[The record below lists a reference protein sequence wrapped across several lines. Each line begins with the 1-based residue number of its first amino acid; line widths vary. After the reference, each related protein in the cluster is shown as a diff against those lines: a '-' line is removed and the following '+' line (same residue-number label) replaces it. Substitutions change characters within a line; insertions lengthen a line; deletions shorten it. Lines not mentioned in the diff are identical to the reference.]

1 MKEKVGFIGI
11 GTMGKWMALNLMN
24 AGYSLTVFDVNPEP
38 MSFFVGKGA
47 GAARNP
53 KELSNSVD
61 WIFLSLPNTE
71 IVEQVL
77 FDSNGVLDGAKQ
89 GVLIVDFST
98 IKYMA
103 TLRIYE
109 KLKEKGLQFADAP
122 VSGMEKR
129 AKDAQLTVMFGGE
142 KEVFDSVKPA
152 LSAIG
157 NQTIYMGNVGSG
169 QLTKLIN
176 QLLFNIN
183 VAGIAEILPMAV
195 RLGLD
200 AEKVAEVVTT
210 GTGKSFAGDFFI
222 PLILENRF
230 DVGYPIESAYKD
242 MISASEISAQQKI
255 PLPLVNATMATFQ
268 MALASG
274 YGQNSKG
281 GLIQVFENFVGTKFR
296 KNRRR

>member
-11 GTMGKWMALNLMN
+11 GTMGKWMALNIMN
-24 AGYSLTVFDVNPEP
+24 AGYPLAVFDVNPEP
-38 MSFFVGKGA
+38 ISFLVDRGA
-47 GAARNP
+47 EAVKNP
-53 KELSNSVD
+53 KNLSKSVE
-61 WIFLSLPNTE
+61 WLFLSLPNTE

-77 FDSNGVLDGAKQ
+77 FGNNGVLEGANQ
-89 GVLIVDFST
+89 GLMVVDFST
-98 IKYMA
+98 IKYMS
-103 TLRIYE
+103 TLMIYE
-109 KLKEKGLQFADAP
+109 KLKKSGLQFADAP
-122 VSGMEKR
+122 VSGMEQR

-142 KEVFDSVKPA
+142 KEVFERVKPA
-152 LSAIG
+152 LNAIG
-157 NQTIYMGNVGSG
+157 NQTVYMGKVGSG

-176 QLLFNIN
+176 QLLFNISA
-183 VAGIAEILPMAV
+183 AGIAEILPMAV
-195 RLGLD
+195 KLGLD

-255 PLPLVNATMATFQ
+255 PLPLVNATTATFQ

-281 GLIQVFENFVGTKFR
+281 GLIQVFENFVGAKFR
-296 KNRRR
+296 KNRWR